1 MVTPVTSV
9 MGNRSLH
16 SVLRSSGPVWQAD
29 QHLSLGPSTVLKRG
43 CTWQRL
49 LVNINQ
55 LGFLCKWPIHSFCKL
70 LLLRQ
75 CIYAYVSCKRSFEWG
90 VSVVGQQEGAHV
102 QAIEAAIELGL
113 SRVEAGAQGE
123 HKIQRG
129 YLPSLTYSSHY
140 IRDARVSAAIEDFL
154 RRERY
159 QVMYT
164 MDSIRQQASP
174 FKAPAAAKL

>member
-1 MVTPVTSV
+1 M
-9 MGNRSLH
+9 
-16 SVLRSSGPVWQAD
+16 
-29 QHLSLGPSTVLKRG
+29 LKH
-43 CTWQRL
+43 CP
-49 LVNINQ
+49 
-55 LGFLCKWPIHSFCKL
+55 C
-70 LLLRQ
+70 
-75 CIYAYVSCKRSFEWG
+75 A
-90 VSVVGQQEGAHV
+90 
-102 QAIEAAIELGL
+102 QAIEAAIERGL

-140 IRDARVSAAIEDFL
+140 IRDGRVSAAVADFV

-174 FKAPAAAKL
+174 YKPLASANM

>member
-1 MVTPVTSV
+1 M
-9 MGNRSLH
+9 
-16 SVLRSSGPVWQAD
+16 
-29 QHLSLGPSTVLKRG
+29 
-43 CTWQRL
+43 
-49 LVNINQ
+49 
-55 LGFLCKWPIHSFCKL
+55 
-70 LLLRQ
+70 
-75 CIYAYVSCKRSFEWG
+75 
-90 VSVVGQQEGAHV
+90 

-174 FKAPAAAKL
+174 FKAPAAAQL